1 MQRAPTHLFAAA
13 IACSLIAC
21 TSEPAA
27 LTRET
32 GTPDARPTA
41 GAPERVAAE
50 RASRPTPATP
60 EGRWSDLG
68 QHHRRVTTTSPEAQ
82 RWFDQGLVLLFG
94 FDHDQ
99 AIEAFE
105 AATGEDPG
113 CAMAWW
119 GIAYANGPHI
129 NRPVMTPQRTQA
141 ALAALERA
149 RAAEHASDVER
160 ALIEALAR
168 RHEPGEAAQDRARL
182 DRAYVDALRPVWL
195 AHGDD
200 ADVGALFAEAIMNL
214 HPWDLWSVDG
224 QPDPDAPEVERTLEA
239 VIALNAEHPAGNHF
253 YVHALEASPYPE
265 RALLAADRLRTLA
278 PGASHLVHMPA
289 HIDVRVGDYEA
300 AAEANRKA
308 ILADEVHRESTA
320 PAGFFQIYMAH
331 NWHFLAFAELMQGRL
346 RESLGAARALAAT
359 IPPEAL
365 RDPEAGA
372 FLDSLMPTTLHVL
385 VRFGQWEQ
393 LLREPP
399 YPDTLPVSQAVWHH
413 ARGTAL
419 AALGRLDEAE
429 AELQALREKTATID
443 PERPM
448 SLNPAQV
455 VLQIPIK
462 TLEGEIL
469 YRRGLVDEGIAALR
483 EAVALQS
490 RFQYIEPPDWMEEAR
505 HPLAA
510 TLMAAGRFD
519 EAEPVLREDLKEFP
533 ENGWSLVGLAECLR
547 ARGAD
552 VEADDVDAR
561 FRRAW
566 ARADTP
572 ISSPC
577 LCQPIR

>member
-1 MQRAPTHLFAAA
+1 MQRAFSRWLAAA
-13 IACSLIAC
+13 TACSLVAC
-21 TSEPAA
+21 TSQPAE
-27 LTRET
+27 LTRE
-32 GTPDARPTA
+32 AEV
-41 GAPERVAAE
+41 APER
-50 RASRPTPATP
+50 ASARPTPATS

-68 QHHRRVTTTSPEAQ
+68 DHHRRVTTTSLEGQ

-94 FDHDQ
+94 FDHDE
-99 AIEAFE
+99 AIKAFE
-105 AATGEDPG
+105 AATREDPE

-129 NRPVMTPQRTQA
+129 NRPVMTPQRTAA

-149 RAAEHASDVER
+149 RAAEHASEVER
-160 ALIEALAR
+160 ALIDALAT
-168 RHEPGEAAQDRARL
+168 RHAPGESAQDRGRL
-182 DRAYVDALRPVWL
+182 DRAYVDALRPVWR
-195 AHGDD
+195 AHQDD
-200 ADVGALFAEAIMNL
+200 ADVGALFAEALMNL

-224 QPDPDAPEVERTLEA
+224 QPVPDEPEVERTLEA
-239 VIALNAEHPAGNHF
+239 VLALDPDHPAGNHF
-253 YVHALEASPYPE
+253 YIHALEASPYPE
-265 RALLAADRLRTLA
+265 RALPAADRLRGLA

-300 AAEANRKA
+300 AAEANRNA
-308 ILADEVHRESTA
+308 ILADAAHRESTA

-331 NWHFLAFAELMQGRL
+331 NWHFLSFAELMQGRL
-346 RESLGAARALAAT
+346 RESLDAARELAAT

-393 LLREPP
+393 ILREPP
-399 YPDTLPVSQAVWHH
+399 YPDGLPVSQAVWHH

-429 AELQALREKTATID
+429 AELQALREQTAALD
-443 PERPM
+443 PARPM

-455 VLQIPIK
+455 VLQVPIK
-462 TLEGEIL
+462 TLEGELL
-469 YRRGLVDEGIAALR
+469 YKRGRVDEGLAALR
-483 EAVALQS
+483 EAVTLQS
-490 RFQYIEPPDWMEEAR
+490 SFQYIEPPDWMEEAR

-510 TLMAAGRFD
+510 TLMAERRFD
-519 EAEPVLREDLKEFP
+519 EAESVLREDLKKFP
-533 ENGWSLVGLAECLR
+533 ENGWSLVGLAACLR

-552 VEADDVDAR
+552 AEADDAEAR

-577 LCQPIR
+577 LCQPLR

>member
-1 MQRAPTHLFAAA
+1 MQRAPSRSLAAA
-13 IACSLIAC
+13 LALSLVAC
-21 TSEPAA
+21 TSEPAG
-27 LTRET
+27 LTRE
-32 GTPDARPTA
+32 AEPTA
-41 GAPERVAAE
+41 AVTTEAVPERV
-50 RASRPTPATP
+50 SGRPTPATP
-60 EGRWSDLG
+60 EGRRSDLG
-68 QHHRRVTTTSPEAQ
+68 DHGRRVATTSPEAQ

-94 FDHDQ
+94 FDHAE

-105 AATGEDPG
+105 AATQEDPE

-129 NRPVMTPQRTQA
+129 NRPVMTPERTDA
-141 ALAALERA
+141 ALAALSRA
-149 RAAEHASDVER
+149 RAAGHATQLER
-160 ALIEALAR
+160 ALIDALTR
-168 RHEPGEAAQDRARL
+168 RHEPGESAQDRSRL
-182 DRAYVDALRPVWL
+182 DRAYVDALRPVWHTHP
-195 AHGDD
+195 AD

-214 HPWDLWSVDG
+214 HPWDLWSIDG
-224 QPDPDAPEVERTLEA
+224 QPDPDEPEVERTLEA
-239 VIALNAEHPAGNHF
+239 VLALDPEHPAANHF
-253 YVHALEASPYPE
+253 YVHTLEASPFPE

-278 PGASHLVHMPA
+278 PGASHLTHMPA

-300 AAEANRKA
+300 AAEANRRA
-308 ILADEVHRESTA
+308 ILADEVHRERTA

-331 NWHFLAFAELMQGRL
+331 NWHFLSFAELMQGRL
-346 RESLGAARALAAT
+346 RESLAAARALAAT

-372 FLDSLMPTTLHVL
+372 FLDSLLPTTLHVL

-429 AELQALREKTATID
+429 AELQALRERTATID

-455 VLQIPIK
+455 VLQVPIK

-469 YRRGLVDEGIAALR
+469 YRRGRVDEGIAALR
-483 EAVALQS
+483 EAVALQR
-490 RFQYIEPPDWMEEAR
+490 RFQYIEPPDWAEEAS

-510 TLMAAGRFD
+510 TLMAERRFD
-519 EAEPVLREDLKEFP
+519 EAEPVLREDLEKFP
-533 ENGWSLVGLAECLR
+533 ENGWSLVGLAACLR

-552 VEADDVDAR
+552 AEADDAEAR

-577 LCQPIR
+577 LCQPLR